1 VADFRRGAEFIT
13 LDYSDSP
20 RPVVY
25 TGIAVTLDSL
35 QCQLLR
41 DDDTIQRAAG
51 RYRGKLD
58 ALDCPSCGSRSNT
71 CPA

>member
-1 VADFRRGAEFIT
+1 M
-13 LDYSDSP
+13 
-20 RPVVY
+20 
-25 TGIAVTLDSL
+25 

-41 DDDTIQRAAG
+41 DDDTISASAG

-58 ALDCPSCGSRSNT
+58 ALTARNAAAASTT